1 MTSTFR
7 FCTMC
12 GDDDDVGGIPTFGS
26 KGETEDDPM
35 NPLVVSIIE
44 ALFVLL
50 IAVLAVFGNV
60 MNIVVIGGSKSLKN
74 CQGYFLLS
82 LAIADLGMG
91 IVATI
96 GIAPATMHRWPYG
109 DFMCQFSSYV
119 TEVCTRVSLIMIIG
133 LSIERYIAVIHPF
146 QYNRIVTKNRVLFTI
161 IITWLLCLAFFL
173 VLFTEVGLGYEFDL
187 DKLACSAAYED
198 TMEYYIAALAILLVP
213 SFAVITFT
221 SISVHVRV
229 LQSSKRRQIL
239 FGRSTSASPGNGE
252 RFPMHFRRNMKAFK
266 MLVIIAGVYYIT
278 WLPYTII
285 ASLVLATVCHKTLP
299 SLVEFLA
306 FWLTVSNSGFN
317 VFVYFAMN
325 RKFRNKAKDIFQR
338 LRATFLFCCCRHFY
352 EVFEVI
358 RRNREYPNSSFQG
371 SVDRR
376 FYLGIRNSKGEV
388 VPTTLRIKSG
398 SFSDATM
405 NAIGVIPTDQHIF
418 SLRSLKKMR
427 SEPMRKKSVAMPT
440 MSLKMEMRREGGQPK
455 FFATEV
461 EET

>member
-1 MTSTFR
+1 
-7 FCTMC
+7 MC
-12 GDDDDVGGIPTFGS
+12 EDDDVGEIGNQDDT
-26 KGETEDDPM
+26 ETDPM

-50 IAVLAVFGNV
+50 IALLAVLGNIV
-60 MNIVVIGGSKSLKN
+60 NIVVIGGAKSLKS

-109 DFMCQFSSYV
+109 DFMCKLSSYV
-119 TEVCTRVSLIMIIG
+119 TEVCTRVSLLMIIG

-146 QYNRIVTKNRVLFTI
+146 QYNRFVTKNRVLFTI
-161 IITWLLCLAFFL
+161 IMTWLLCIAFFL
-173 VLFTEVGLGYEFDL
+173 VLFTKIGLGYEYDL

-198 TMEYYIAALAILLVP
+198 TMEYYIAALVILLVP
-213 SFAVITFT
+213 SFVVITFT

-229 LQSSKRRQIL
+229 LQSSRRRETL
-239 FGRSTSASPGNGE
+239 FGRSGSAGQGNDK
-252 RFPMHFRRNMKAFK
+252 RLPLHFRRNMKAFK

-278 WLPYTII
+278 WLPYTI
-285 ASLVLATVCHKTLP
+285 LAGLFLTCAVRYETLP
-299 SLVEFLA
+299 SFVEFLT

-325 RKFRNKAKDIFQR
+325 KKFRKKAKDIFQR
-338 LRATFLFCCCRHFY
+338 IRTAFLLCCCMRFC
-352 EVFEVI
+352 EVVEVS
-358 RRNREYPNSSFQG
+358 RKNREYQHSSLRG
-371 SVDRR
+371 SVHDGRY
-376 FYLGIRNSKGEV
+376 FLGIRKSNGEV

-398 SFSDATM
+398 RFSDGTM
-405 NAIGVIPTDQHIF
+405 SAVGVIPTDQHIF

-427 SEPMRKKSVAMPT
+427 SEPFTKKSVAMPT
-440 MSLKMEMRREGGQPK
+440 MSLKMEMRKDGGQPD
-455 FFATEV
+455 FFPTEV
-461 EET
+461 IETVTEV